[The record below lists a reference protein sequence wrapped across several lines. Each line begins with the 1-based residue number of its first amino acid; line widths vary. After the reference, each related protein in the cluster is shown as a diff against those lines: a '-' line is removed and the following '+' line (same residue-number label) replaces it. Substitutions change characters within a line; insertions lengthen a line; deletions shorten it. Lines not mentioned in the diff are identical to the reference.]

1 MSSRQRILA
10 LRLLE
15 KQKKHPEYMKKLGI
29 EVKVNESNNKCFIK
43 EDFKYISSSS
53 TNCSKYTNLAFFV

>member
-15 KQKKHPEYMKKLGI
+15 KQKKYPEFMKKLGV
-29 EVKVNESNNKCFIK
+29 EVKVNESDKKDCK
-43 EDFKYISSSS
+43 
-53 TNCSKYTNLAFFV
+53 